1 MGFAAVSGCANGMRL
16 VFRSVLIG
24 CKCGLT
30 WRREAAFWAALSII
44 SFPEMLSARIPKNA
58 MEVFVFDM
66 VAISVC
72 IRVTW
77 RFGI

>member
-1 MGFAAVSGCANGMRL
+1 MW
-16 VFRSVLIG
+16 
-24 CKCGLT
+24 LT